1 MENFRMRRSIRSA
14 KFNAE
19 NKTTLKTL
27 TVATIAG
34 LSIIG
39 VGQAQ
44 ATTLDEVD
52 LSKKP
57 IDTPTLDY
65 LHDNDVLIPQKTFQ
79 RDEDGNIV
87 KDANDKPIIQEG
99 TPILAPQSGYS
110 LTKLEA
116 NPDGS
121 KPDGDNV
128 ITKFEVKEVTRYY
141 DKTTGELVANPIS
154 GTEYKVVQEKDIV
167 PQYYNVNPVIPESN
181 NSKVT
186 WTEVTEEGDNTIT
199 ISSPDGPKYYKYTYN
214 APSNY
219 DTTTNSNKTKDLGT
233 ITNPTGTYLEPG
245 IYKGGAAINNP
256 AGSTITIENY
266 VFQNNKTTAYFD
278 STTSGKYVILFGG
291 AIYNKGE
298 ISKITSDFIGN
309 SVSATKSSDSI
320 KTNTFG
326 GAIYNS
332 GKIGDIT
339 GDFIGNSAD
348 SSYNSYGGAI
358 YNSGTIGNITGDFI
372 SNSAGSEGGA
382 ISNDGGTIS
391 NITGDFIG
399 NSAAS
404 YGGGAIY
411 NRGTIGNITGDF
423 ISNSGSSGG
432 AISNSGTIENVTGD
446 FIKNSGSD
454 GGAISNK
461 YNSTIGNITGD
472 FISNEA
478 YSSKGGA
485 IYNYKSTIG
494 DITGDFIGNSAI
506 SDGGA
511 IYNDYGTIGNIT
523 GDFIGNSGSS
533 GGAIDNGYS
542 STIGNITGNFIGNT
556 ATSRGGAIYNYG
568 KIGNITG
575 DFIGNTAGSD
585 GGAISNSGTIE
596 NVTGDF
602 IRNSGSRGGAIYND
616 NSTIGDITGG
626 FIGNTASSC
635 GGAIYNYKSTI
646 GDITGDFI
654 SNTASYHGGAIYNDD
669 YDNTIGDITGNF
681 ISNTA
686 SYLGGAIYNGGKS
699 RNITGDFIG
708 NTASSGGAI
717 DNSGTI
723 ENVTGDFIRNSG
735 SVGGAIYNDDYYS
748 TIRNIAG
755 DFIGNTASSDSHNSY
770 GGAIYNGDNSTIGDI
785 TGNFISNRA
794 KALSSYY
801 GMGGAIYNSSAIGDI
816 TGDFIGNY
824 AEAENGTAGGGAIA
838 NNLAIEIRNSQPE
851 YSNDLGITSSQ
862 NPSLL
867 NIKNSSF
874 INNYALGNNAY
885 GGAIYN
891 NVSVI
896 VRGGGGGEVPQSLEL
911 ADNTITTSDYG
922 ITLLDVQNSSFE
934 NNKVSGTISA
944 LGGAIANEF
953 HISNRNTP
961 QEGSLASET
970 NTGKYNINISNST
983 FNNNTAYSIEE
994 IAAGG
999 AIYNS
1004 NMDLN
1009 ILGSNFT
1016 NNSAVSEQGSAL
1028 GGAIAAQNPR
1038 LGNSSG
1044 TIEVHYGIG
1053 TFTNSNTGESITLY
1067 VTSCYEFDDDL
1078 TLQENIDIANSQG
1091 ITVNFKKED
1100 DFSYNVDQDEW
1111 NNYIEHINEQKEKGY
1126 ASENDITQTVTINNP
1141 NTDEII
1147 LASDGDIKTI
1157 TNSSFINNH
1166 ATSTAGEAK
1175 GGAIYSNRDL
1185 NIVADGTTSVFKDN
1199 YTESK
1204 GIKDDNAI
1212 YIDNN
1217 ATLNFTMK
1225 NNGKFYMA
1233 DNIDGTATKDSDGK
1247 ITDTYNVNIKGD
1259 NINNTTFYM
1268 LNDIRNANVTF
1279 DNTTINAINNQTH
1292 VYNFNSLTVNSDTNF
1307 VADVDLANEQMDRIT
1322 ANTYGT
1328 HNGNLNVVGMNLL
1341 SDATKDVTEIYFAQ
1355 PGLKNNVVNGM
1366 PKTGEYNLP
1375 STAQTTFYTPIYKYN
1390 AIYDNRNDG
1399 GYFIF
1404 DRVSAGNNSGNASDN
1419 FNPAV
1424 LAPSV
1429 ASQAGA
1435 NATMNQTFNYAFQN
1449 SDNFMTIPYL
1459 ERVAI
1464 KTSNRYA
1471 LSPTGDA
1478 TDVGTFSPL
1487 FNTMNETSSA
1497 WVKPYASF
1505 ENIPL
1510 KNGPKV
1516 SNITYGTLVGF
1527 DTPIKSIK
1535 NGWDRAWTG
1544 YIGYNGASQ
1553 RFSGVDATQNG
1564 GLVGG
1569 TLTLYKGNFFNA
1581 TTISSGAIVGDN
1593 RTMYGTDNYTM
1604 LMAGVGN
1611 KTGYNFE
1618 FKEGK
1623 IIIQPSMLLSYTF
1636 VNTFDYTNAA
1646 GVKIKNDPLH
1656 AIQIAPGVKFI
1667 ANTKN
1672 GWQPYIGVNMIWN
1685 LLDKSKVSAN
1695 DVRLP
1700 EMSIKP
1706 YVQYG
1711 IGVQKRFKDRYMAFG
1726 QAMIQ
1731 NGGRNGI
1738 SLTAGFRWAIGKEG
1752 KPLEK
1757 VQRVNNKTISSSSS
1771 VGTSINSVGAK
1782 STIAQA
1788 QPERKIIKQLSQ
1800 TQRERIAKQYQNTT
1814 RTTSIGEMKKL

>member
-1 MENFRMRRSIRSA
+1 MRRSIRSA

-19 NKTTLKTL
+19 NKTTIKTL

-65 LHDNDVLIPQKTFQ
+65 LHDNKVLIPQKTFQ
-79 RDEDGNIV
+79 RDENGNIII
-87 KDANDKPIIQEG
+87 NDSHNEPIIQEG

-110 LTKLEA
+110 LTKIEA

-154 GTEYKVVQEKDIV
+154 GTEYKVVQEKDLV
-167 PQYYNVNPVIPESN
+167 PVYYSVNL
-181 NSKVT
+181 KQ
-186 WTEVTEEGDNTIT
+186 TEYGHKDATNREI
-199 ISSPDGPKYYKYTYN
+199 KYYSWGNDSNGNEVLTEGTESSHDITYYVDKDRL
-214 APSNY
+214 SERI
-219 DTTTNSNKTKDLGT
+219 TTNQNGANINK
-233 ITNPTGTYLEPG
+233 
-245 IYKGGAAINNP
+245 
-256 AGSTITIENY
+256 
-266 VFQNNKTTAYFD
+266 
-278 STTSGKYVILFGG
+278 
-291 AIYNKGE
+291 
-298 ISKITSDFIGN
+298 DFIGN
-309 SVSATKSSDSI
+309 TTS
-320 KTNTFG
+320 
-326 GAIYNS
+326 
-332 GKIGDIT
+332 
-339 GDFIGNSAD
+339 
-348 SSYNSYGGAI
+348 SYGGAI
-358 YNSGTIGNITGDFI
+358 DNRGTIDNITGNFI
-372 SNSAGSEGGA
+372 GNTATSASSYTSSYGGA
-382 ISNDGGTIS
+382 IS
-391 NITGDFIG
+391 
-399 NSAAS
+399 
-404 YGGGAIY
+404 

-423 ISNSGSSGG
+423 IGNTVSSFNDDDGNNYSEGGAIYNGYDSTVRNITGNFIGNSSTSNGG
-432 AISNSGTIENVTGD
+432 AISNRGTIDNITGD
-446 FIKNSGSD
+446 FIGNTATY
-454 GGAISNK
+454 GGAIYNGYDSTIGNITGDFIRNTASWGGAIYNYDNSTIGDITGDFIGNTASASGSGAIYNNRNSTIGNITGDFIGNTAGSEGGAIGNYYYSTIGDITGDFIGNTAGSEGGAIHNY

-472 FISNEA
+472 FISNTA
-478 YSSKGGA
+478 GSKGGA
-485 IYNYKSTIG
+485 IYNNRNSTIGNITGNFISNTYGAIYNAGNSTIGNITGDFIGNTTAYVGGAIYNANNSTIGNITGDFIGNTTSYRGGAIYNYDNSTIGDITGDFIGNTANFNGGAICNYYKSTIG
-494 DITGDFIGNSAI
+494 DITGDFIGNTTQAER
-506 SDGGA
+506 GGA
-511 IYNDYGTIGNIT
+511 ILNGGTIGDIT
-523 GDFIGNSGSS
+523 GSFIGNYAKSKSG
-533 GGAIDNGYS
+533 
-542 STIGNITGNFIGNT
+542 T
-556 ATSRGGAIYNYG
+556 AQGGAIYNYG
-568 KIGNITG
+568 
-575 DFIGNTAGSD
+575 
-585 GGAISNSGTIE
+585 
-596 NVTGDF
+596 
-602 IRNSGSRGGAIYND
+602 
-616 NSTIGDITGG
+616 NST
-626 FIGNTASSC
+626 
-635 GGAIYNYKSTI
+635 
-646 GDITGDFI
+646 
-654 SNTASYHGGAIYNDD
+654 
-669 YDNTIGDITGNF
+669 
-681 ISNTA
+681 
-686 SYLGGAIYNGGKS
+686 
-699 RNITGDFIG
+699 
-708 NTASSGGAI
+708 
-717 DNSGTI
+717 
-723 ENVTGDFIRNSG
+723 
-735 SVGGAIYNDDYYS
+735 
-748 TIRNIAG
+748 
-755 DFIGNTASSDSHNSY
+755 
-770 GGAIYNGDNSTIGDI
+770 
-785 TGNFISNRA
+785 
-794 KALSSYY
+794 
-801 GMGGAIYNSSAIGDI
+801 IGDI

-824 AEAENGTAGGGAIA
+824 AKSESGTA
-838 NNLAIEIRNSQPE
+838 
-851 YSNDLGITSSQ
+851 
-862 NPSLL
+862 
-867 NIKNSSF
+867 
-874 INNYALGNNAY
+874 
-885 GGAIYN
+885 
-891 NVSVI
+891 
-896 VRGGGGGEVPQSLEL
+896 
-911 ADNTITTSDYG
+911 
-922 ITLLDVQNSSFE
+922 
-934 NNKVSGTISA
+934 
-944 LGGAIANEF
+944 
-953 HISNRNTP
+953 
-961 QEGSLASET
+961 
-970 NTGKYNINISNST
+970 
-983 FNNNTAYSIEE
+983 
-994 IAAGG
+994 
-999 AIYNS
+999 
-1004 NMDLN
+1004 
-1009 ILGSNFT
+1009 
-1016 NNSAVSEQGSAL
+1016 QGSA
-1028 GGAIAAQNPR
+1028 IW
-1038 LGNSSG
+1038 SS
-1044 TIEVHYGIG
+1044 
-1053 TFTNSNTGESITLY
+1053 
-1067 VTSCYEFDDDL
+1067 
-1078 TLQENIDIANSQG
+1078 
-1091 ITVNFKKED
+1091 
-1100 DFSYNVDQDEW
+1100 
-1111 NNYIEHINEQKEKGY
+1111 
-1126 ASENDITQTVTINNP
+1126 
-1141 NTDEII
+1141 
-1147 LASDGDIKTI
+1147 
-1157 TNSSFINNH
+1157 
-1166 ATSTAGEAK
+1166 
-1175 GGAIYSNRDL
+1175 RDL
-1185 NIVADGTTSVFKDN
+1185 SLVSDNRTNTFKDN
-1199 YTESK
+1199 YTESQ
-1204 GIKDDNAI
+1204 GVKDDNAI

-1225 NNGKFYMA
+1225 NNGKFYIA
-1233 DNIDGTATKDSDGK
+1233 DNIDGTVTKDSDGK

-1259 NINNTTFYM
+1259 DINNTTFYM

-1292 VYNFNSLTVNSDTNF
+1292 VYNFNTLTVNSDTNF

-1322 ANTYGT
+1322 ANNYNTQQGI
-1328 HNGNLNVVGMNLL
+1328 NLNVVGMNLL
-1341 SDATKDVTEIYFAQ
+1341 SDSTKDVTEIYFAQ
-1355 PGLKNNVVNGM
+1355 PGLKDNVVNGM
-1366 PKTGEYNLP
+1366 PANGGYNLP
-1375 STAQTTFYTPIYKYN
+1375 SSAQTTFYTPIYKYN
-1390 AIYDNRNDG
+1390 AIYDNRDDG
-1399 GYFIF
+1399 GYFMFTKGDKILT
-1404 DRVSAGNNSGNASDN
+1404 ANGGGGTTITPTGNPSDA
-1419 FNPAV
+1419 FNPSV

-1449 SDNFMTIPYL
+1449 SDNFMAIPYL
-1459 ERVAI
+1459 ERISMKNA
-1464 KTSNRYA
+1464 NRYA

-1487 FNTMNETSSA
+1487 FNAQNETSSA

-1581 TTISSGAIVGDN
+1581 TTVSTGAIVGDN

-1711 IGVQKRFKDRYMAFG
+1711 VGVQKRFKDRYMAFG

-1757 VQRVNNKTISSSSS
+1757 VQRVNNKTISSSSG
-1771 VGTSINSVGAK
+1771 VETSTNSVGAK

>member
-1 MENFRMRRSIRSA
+1 MRRSIRSA

-19 NKTTLKTL
+19 NKTTIKTL

-52 LSKKP
+52 LSQKP

-65 LHDNDVLIPQKTFQ
+65 LHDNNVLIPQKTFQ

-87 KDANDKPIIQEG
+87 KDSNNKPIIQEG

-110 LTKLEA
+110 LTKIEA
-116 NPDGS
+116 KEDGS

-128 ITKFEVKEVTRYY
+128 ITKFEVKDVTRYY
-141 DKTTGELVANPIS
+141 NKTTGELVANPVS

-167 PQYYNVNPVIPESN
+167 PQYYNVNTIIPESN

-186 WTEVTEEGDNTIT
+186 WTEVTGEGNNTIK
-199 ISSPDGPKYYKYTYN
+199 ISSPDGTKYYKYTYN

-219 DTTTNSNKTKDLGT
+219 DTTTNSDKTKDLGT
-233 ITNPTGTYLEPG
+233 ITNPTGTSSEPS

-256 AGSTITIENY
+256 AGSTITLENY
-266 VFQNNKTTAYFD
+266 VFKNNKTTADFK
-278 STTSGKYVILFGG
+278 STTYGGKYVDLIGG
-291 AIYNKGE
+291 AIYNEGE

-309 SVSATKSSDSI
+309 SISATKSSGSGYVSAE
-320 KTNTFG
+320 TLG
-326 GAIYNS
+326 GAIYN
-332 GKIGDIT
+332 G
-339 GDFIGNSAD
+339 
-348 SSYNSYGGAI
+348 
-358 YNSGTIGNITGDFI
+358 GTIDNITGDFI
-372 SNSAGSEGGA
+372 
-382 ISNDGGTIS
+382 D
-391 NITGDFIG
+391 

-404 YGGGAIY
+404 SGGAIY
-411 NRGTIGNITGDF
+411 NN
-423 ISNSGSSGG
+423 
-432 AISNSGTIENVTGD
+432 
-446 FIKNSGSD
+446 
-454 GGAISNK
+454 
-461 YNSTIGNITGD
+461 
-472 FISNEA
+472 
-478 YSSKGGA
+478 
-485 IYNYKSTIG
+485 KSTIG
-494 DITGDFIGNSAI
+494 DITGDFIGNTAT
-506 SDGGA
+506 SDSSYSGSKGGA
-511 IYNDYGTIGNIT
+511 IYNEGIIKNITGNFIGNTVSSLDDDDGNNYSEGGAIYNQDNSTIGNITGNFIGNSSTSEGGAIYNSYDSAIGNIT
-523 GDFIGNSGSS
+523 GDFIGNTAIE
-533 GGAIDNGYS
+533 GGAIYNSYDSAIGNITGDFIRNTASWGGAIYNKG
-542 STIGNITGNFIGNT
+542 TIGNITGNFIGNT
-556 ATSRGGAIYNYG
+556 ASASGSGAISNNRNSTIGNIIGDFIGNTAGSEGGAIYNNGTIGNITGDFISNTYG
-568 KIGNITG
+568 AIYNADNSTIGDITGDFIGNTASFSSGTIENSGIIGNITGDFISNKGFSNCGTIGDITGDFIGNTAGGERGGAISNNGNIGDITGDFVGNYANYYGGAISNNYNSTIGNITG
-575 DFIGNTAGSD
+575 DFIGNKSGGAQGS
-585 GGAISNSGTIE
+585 GGAISNESGTI
-596 NVTGDF
+596 G
-602 IRNSGSRGGAIYND
+602 
-616 NSTIGDITGG
+616 
-626 FIGNTASSC
+626 
-635 GGAIYNYKSTI
+635 
-646 GDITGDFI
+646 
-654 SNTASYHGGAIYNDD
+654 
-669 YDNTIGDITGNF
+669 
-681 ISNTA
+681 
-686 SYLGGAIYNGGKS
+686 
-699 RNITGDFIG
+699 NITGDFIG
-708 NTASSGGAI
+708 NYNAVWGWENPASGGAI
-717 DNSGTI
+717 SNSYGTI
-723 ENVTGDFIRNSG
+723 GD
-735 SVGGAIYNDDYYS
+735 
-748 TIRNIAG
+748 IAG
-755 DFIGNTASSDSHNSY
+755 DFIGNYAKSESGTAQ
-770 GGAIYNGDNSTIGDI
+770 GGAI
-785 TGNFISNRA
+785 
-794 KALSSYY
+794 
-801 GMGGAIYNSSAIGDI
+801 
-816 TGDFIGNY
+816 
-824 AEAENGTAGGGAIA
+824 
-838 NNLAIEIRNSQPE
+838 
-851 YSNDLGITSSQ
+851 
-862 NPSLL
+862 
-867 NIKNSSF
+867 
-874 INNYALGNNAY
+874 
-885 GGAIYN
+885 
-891 NVSVI
+891 
-896 VRGGGGGEVPQSLEL
+896 
-911 ADNTITTSDYG
+911 
-922 ITLLDVQNSSFE
+922 
-934 NNKVSGTISA
+934 
-944 LGGAIANEF
+944 
-953 HISNRNTP
+953 
-961 QEGSLASET
+961 
-970 NTGKYNINISNST
+970 
-983 FNNNTAYSIEE
+983 
-994 IAAGG
+994 
-999 AIYNS
+999 
-1004 NMDLN
+1004 
-1009 ILGSNFT
+1009 
-1016 NNSAVSEQGSAL
+1016 
-1028 GGAIAAQNPR
+1028 
-1038 LGNSSG
+1038 
-1044 TIEVHYGIG
+1044 
-1053 TFTNSNTGESITLY
+1053 
-1067 VTSCYEFDDDL
+1067 
-1078 TLQENIDIANSQG
+1078 
-1091 ITVNFKKED
+1091 
-1100 DFSYNVDQDEW
+1100 W
-1111 NNYIEHINEQKEKGY
+1111 
-1126 ASENDITQTVTINNP
+1126 
-1141 NTDEII
+1141 
-1147 LASDGDIKTI
+1147 
-1157 TNSSFINNH
+1157 
-1166 ATSTAGEAK
+1166 
-1175 GGAIYSNRDL
+1175 SNRDL
-1185 NIVADGTTSVFKDN
+1185 NIVADNRTNTFKDN
-1199 YTESK
+1199 YTESQ
-1204 GIKDDNAI
+1204 GVKDDNAI

-1233 DNIDGTATKDSDGK
+1233 DNIDGTVTKDSDGN

-1259 NINNTTFYM
+1259 DINNTTFYM

-1341 SDATKDVTEIYFAQ
+1341 SDSTKDVTEIYFAQ

-1375 STAQTTFYTPIYKYN
+1375 SSAQTTFYTPIYKYN

-1399 GYFIF
+1399 GYFMFTKGDKILTPNGGGGTT
-1404 DRVSAGNNSGNASDN
+1404 VTPSGNPSDAY
-1419 FNPAV
+1419 NPAV
-1424 LAPSV
+1424 LTPSV

-1449 SDNFMTIPYL
+1449 ADNFMAIPYL

-1487 FNTMNETSSA
+1487 FNAQNQTSSA

-1535 NGWDRAWTG
+1535 HGWDRAWTG

-1581 TTISSGAIVGDN
+1581 TTVSTGAIVGDN

-1711 IGVQKRFKDRYMAFG
+1711 VGVQKRFKDRYMAFG

-1757 VQRVNNKTISSSSS
+1757 VQRVNNKVSS
-1771 VGTSINSVGAK
+1771 VTPRAEVKVANNSTV
-1782 STIAQA
+1782 

>member
-1 MENFRMRRSIRSA
+1 MRRSIKSA

-52 LSKKP
+52 LSQKP

-65 LHDNDVLIPQKTFQ
+65 LHDKKVLIPQKTFQ
-79 RDEDGNIV
+79 RDENGNIV
-87 KDANDKPIIQEG
+87 KDANNKPILQEG

-110 LTKLEA
+110 LTELEA
-116 NPDGS
+116 KEDGS
-121 KPDGDNV
+121 KPDGNNV

-141 DKTTGELVANPIS
+141 DKTTGELVANPSS
-154 GTEYKVVQEKDIV
+154 GTEYKVVQEKDLV
-167 PQYYNVNPVIPESN
+167 PQYYNVNTIIPESN
-181 NSKVT
+181 NSKIT
-186 WTEVTEEGDNTIT
+186 WTEVTEKGDNTIT
-199 ISSPDGPKYYKYTYN
+199 IYSPDGPKYYKYTYN

-245 IYKGGAAINNP
+245 IYKGGATINNP
-256 AGSTITIENY
+256 AGSTINIENY
-266 VFQNNKTTAYFD
+266 VFQNNKTTASFE

-309 SVSATKSSDSI
+309 SVSATTSSDSI

-326 GAIYNS
+326 GAIYNNGS
-332 GKIGDIT
+332 IGDIT
-339 GDFIGNSAD
+339 GDFIGNSA
-348 SSYNSYGGAI
+348 
-358 YNSGTIGNITGDFI
+358 I
-372 SNSAGSEGGA
+372 S
-382 ISNDGGTIS
+382 D
-391 NITGDFIG
+391 
-399 NSAAS
+399 
-404 YGGGAIY
+404 GGAIY

-423 ISNSGSSGG
+423 ISNSSSSGG
-432 AISNSGTIENVTGD
+432 AIYNSGTIENVTGD
-446 FIKNSGSD
+446 FIRNSGSDGGAIYNNGTIENVTGDFIRNSGSD

-485 IYNYKSTIG
+485 IYNFDNSTIG

-511 IYNDYGTIGNIT
+511 ISNDYGTIGNIT
-523 GDFIGNSGSS
+523 GDFIGN
-533 GGAIDNGYS
+533 
-542 STIGNITGNFIGNT
+542 
-556 ATSRGGAIYNYG
+556 
-568 KIGNITG
+568 
-575 DFIGNTAGSD
+575 
-585 GGAISNSGTIE
+585 
-596 NVTGDF
+596 
-602 IRNSGSRGGAIYND
+602 
-616 NSTIGDITGG
+616 
-626 FIGNTASSC
+626 TASY

-654 SNTASYHGGAIYNDD
+654 SNTASYGGAIYN
-669 YDNTIGDITGNF
+669 YKSTIGD
-681 ISNTA
+681 
-686 SYLGGAIYNGGKS
+686 
-699 RNITGDFIG
+699 ITGDFIG
-708 NTASSGGAI
+708 NTASYSKGGAI
-717 DNSGTI
+717 YNSGTI
-723 ENVTGDFIRNSG
+723 ENVTGDFIRNSSSAG
-735 SVGGAIYNDDYYS
+735 GAIYNYKSTIGDITGDFISNTASYYGGAIYNDYDSTIGDITGNFISNTAFYHGGAIYNKGKIGNITGDFIGNTSSYSKGGAIYNDYGTIRNIAGDFIGNTSSSYGGAIYNDYG

-755 DFIGNTASSDSHNSY
+755 DFIGNTASSGSPNSY

-824 AEAENGTAGGGAIA
+824 AEAEKVAAGGGAIA

-896 VRGGGGGEVPQSLEL
+896 VRGGGGGNPCSLEL

-922 ITLLDVQNSSFE
+922 ITLLNVQNSSFE
-934 NNKVSGTISA
+934 NNNVSGKISA

-953 HISNRNTP
+953 HISNRNIP

-970 NTGKYNINISNST
+970 NTGKYNINISNSI
-983 FNNNTAYSIEE
+983 FNNNTANSIEE

-1009 ILGSNFT
+1009 ILNCNFT

-1038 LGNSSG
+1038 LENSIG
-1044 TIEVHYGIG
+1044 TIEVHYKIG
-1053 TFTNSNTGESITLY
+1053 TLTNSNTGESITLY
-1067 VTSCYEFDDDL
+1067 MAYCQEFDEDL

-1100 DFSYNVDQDEW
+1100 DFSDTVDQDEW
-1111 NNYIEHINEQKEKGY
+1111 NSSIEYINEQKEKGY

-1147 LASDGDIKTI
+1147 LASNGDIKTI

-1199 YTESK
+1199 YTESQ
-1204 GIKDDNAI
+1204 GVKDDNAI

-1225 NNGKFYMA
+1225 NNGKIYMA
-1233 DNIDGTATKDSDGK
+1233 DNIDGTVTKDSDGK

-1292 VYNFNSLTVNSDTNF
+1292 VYNFNTLTVNSDTNF

-1328 HNGNLNVVGMNLL
+1328 HQGNLNVVGMNLL
-1341 SDATKDVTEIYFAQ
+1341 SDSTKDVTEIYFAEQ
-1355 PGLKNNVVNGM
+1355 GLKDNVVNGM

-1390 AIYDNRNDG
+1390 AIYDNRDDG

-1449 SDNFMTIPYL
+1449 SDNFMAIPYL

-1478 TDVGTFSPL
+1478 TDIGTFSPL
-1487 FNTMNETSSA
+1487 FNAQNQTSSA

-1527 DTPIKSIK
+1527 RHS
-1535 NGWDRAWTG
+1535 
-1544 YIGYNGASQ
+1544 
-1553 RFSGVDATQNG
+1553 
-1564 GLVGG
+1564 
-1569 TLTLYKGNFFNA
+1569 
-1581 TTISSGAIVGDN
+1581 
-1593 RTMYGTDNYTM
+1593 
-1604 LMAGVGN
+1604 N
-1611 KTGYNFE
+1611 KIYQT
-1618 FKEGK
+1618 
-1623 IIIQPSMLLSYTF
+1623 
-1636 VNTFDYTNAA
+1636 
-1646 GVKIKNDPLH
+1646 
-1656 AIQIAPGVKFI
+1656 
-1667 ANTKN
+1667 
-1672 GWQPYIGVNMIWN
+1672 
-1685 LLDKSKVSAN
+1685 
-1695 DVRLP
+1695 RL
-1700 EMSIKP
+1700 
-1706 YVQYG
+1706 G
-1711 IGVQKRFKDRYMAFG
+1711 
-1726 QAMIQ
+1726 
-1731 NGGRNGI
+1731 
-1738 SLTAGFRWAIGKEG
+1738 
-1752 KPLEK
+1752 
-1757 VQRVNNKTISSSSS
+1757 
-1771 VGTSINSVGAK
+1771 
-1782 STIAQA
+1782 
-1788 QPERKIIKQLSQ
+1788 
-1800 TQRERIAKQYQNTT
+1800 
-1814 RTTSIGEMKKL
+1814 

>member
-1 MENFRMRRSIRSA
+1 MRRSIKSA

-52 LSKKP
+52 LSQKP

-65 LHDNDVLIPQKTFQ
+65 LHDKKVLIPQKTFQ
-79 RDEDGNIV
+79 RDENGNIV
-87 KDANDKPIIQEG
+87 KDANNKPILQEG

-110 LTKLEA
+110 LTELEA
-116 NPDGS
+116 KEDGS
-121 KPDGDNV
+121 KPDGNNV

-141 DKTTGELVANPIS
+141 DKTTGELVANPSS
-154 GTEYKVVQEKDIV
+154 GTEYKVVQEKDLV
-167 PQYYNVNPVIPESN
+167 PQYYNVNTIIPESN
-181 NSKVT
+181 NSKIT
-186 WTEVTEEGDNTIT
+186 WTEVTEKGDNTIT
-199 ISSPDGPKYYKYTYN
+199 IYSPDGPKYYKYTYN

-245 IYKGGAAINNP
+245 IYKGGATINNP
-256 AGSTITIENY
+256 AGSTINIENY
-266 VFQNNKTTAYFD
+266 VFQNNKTTASFE

-309 SVSATKSSDSI
+309 SVSATTSSDSI

-326 GAIYNS
+326 GAIYN
-332 GKIGDIT
+332 
-339 GDFIGNSAD
+339 N
-348 SSYNSYGGAI
+348 
-358 YNSGTIGNITGDFI
+358 
-372 SNSAGSEGGA
+372 GS
-382 ISNDGGTIS
+382 
-391 NITGDFIG
+391 
-399 NSAAS
+399 
-404 YGGGAIY
+404 
-411 NRGTIGNITGDF
+411 
-423 ISNSGSSGG
+423 
-432 AISNSGTIENVTGD
+432 
-446 FIKNSGSD
+446 
-454 GGAISNK
+454 
-461 YNSTIGNITGD
+461 
-472 FISNEA
+472 
-478 YSSKGGA
+478 
-485 IYNYKSTIG
+485 IG

-511 IYNDYGTIGNIT
+511 IYNRGTIGNIT
-523 GDFIGNSGSS
+523 GDFISNSSSS
-533 GGAIDNGYS
+533 GGAIY
-542 STIGNITGNFIGNT
+542 
-556 ATSRGGAIYNYG
+556 
-568 KIGNITG
+568 
-575 DFIGNTAGSD
+575 
-585 GGAISNSGTIE
+585 NSGTIE

-602 IRNSGSRGGAIYND
+602 IRNS
-616 NSTIGDITGG
+616 
-626 FIGNTASSC
+626 SSA

-654 SNTASYHGGAIYNDD
+654 SNTASYYGGAIYND
-669 YDNTIGDITGNF
+669 YDSTIGDITGNF

-686 SYLGGAIYNGGKS
+686 FYHGGAIYNKGKIG
-699 RNITGDFIG
+699 NITGDFIG
-708 NTASSGGAI
+708 NTSSY
-717 DNSGTI
+717 SK
-723 ENVTGDFIRNSG
+723 
-735 SVGGAIYNDDYYS
+735 GGAIYNDYGTIRNIAGDFIGNTSSSYGGAIYNDYG

-755 DFIGNTASSDSHNSY
+755 DFIGNTASSGSPNSY

-824 AEAENGTAGGGAIA
+824 AEAEKVAAGGGAIA

-896 VRGGGGGEVPQSLEL
+896 VRGGGGGNPCSLEL

-922 ITLLDVQNSSFE
+922 ITLLNVQNSSFE
-934 NNKVSGTISA
+934 NNNVSGKISA

-953 HISNRNTP
+953 HISNRNIP

-970 NTGKYNINISNST
+970 NTGKYNINISNSI
-983 FNNNTAYSIEE
+983 FNNNTANSIEE

-1009 ILGSNFT
+1009 ILNCNFT

-1038 LGNSSG
+1038 LENSIG
-1044 TIEVHYGIG
+1044 TIEVHYKIG
-1053 TFTNSNTGESITLY
+1053 TLTNSNTGESITLY
-1067 VTSCYEFDDDL
+1067 MAYCQEFDEDL

-1100 DFSYNVDQDEW
+1100 DFSDTVDQDEW
-1111 NNYIEHINEQKEKGY
+1111 NSSIEYINEQKEKGY

-1147 LASDGDIKTI
+1147 LASNGDIKTI

-1199 YTESK
+1199 YTESQ
-1204 GIKDDNAI
+1204 GVKDDNAI

-1225 NNGKFYMA
+1225 NNGKIYMA
-1233 DNIDGTATKDSDGK
+1233 DNIDGTVTKDSDGK

-1292 VYNFNSLTVNSDTNF
+1292 VYNFNTLTVNSDTNF

-1328 HNGNLNVVGMNLL
+1328 HQGNLNVVGMNLL
-1341 SDATKDVTEIYFAQ
+1341 SDSTKDVTEIYFAEQ
-1355 PGLKNNVVNGM
+1355 GLKDNVVNGM

-1390 AIYDNRNDG
+1390 AIYDNRDDG

-1449 SDNFMTIPYL
+1449 SDNFMAIPYL

-1478 TDVGTFSPL
+1478 TDIGTFSPL
-1487 FNTMNETSSA
+1487 FNAQNQTSSA

-1527 DTPIKSIK
+1527 RHS
-1535 NGWDRAWTG
+1535 
-1544 YIGYNGASQ
+1544 
-1553 RFSGVDATQNG
+1553 
-1564 GLVGG
+1564 
-1569 TLTLYKGNFFNA
+1569 
-1581 TTISSGAIVGDN
+1581 
-1593 RTMYGTDNYTM
+1593 
-1604 LMAGVGN
+1604 N
-1611 KTGYNFE
+1611 KIYQT
-1618 FKEGK
+1618 
-1623 IIIQPSMLLSYTF
+1623 
-1636 VNTFDYTNAA
+1636 
-1646 GVKIKNDPLH
+1646 
-1656 AIQIAPGVKFI
+1656 
-1667 ANTKN
+1667 
-1672 GWQPYIGVNMIWN
+1672 
-1685 LLDKSKVSAN
+1685 
-1695 DVRLP
+1695 RL
-1700 EMSIKP
+1700 
-1706 YVQYG
+1706 G
-1711 IGVQKRFKDRYMAFG
+1711 
-1726 QAMIQ
+1726 
-1731 NGGRNGI
+1731 
-1738 SLTAGFRWAIGKEG
+1738 
-1752 KPLEK
+1752 
-1757 VQRVNNKTISSSSS
+1757 
-1771 VGTSINSVGAK
+1771 
-1782 STIAQA
+1782 
-1788 QPERKIIKQLSQ
+1788 
-1800 TQRERIAKQYQNTT
+1800 
-1814 RTTSIGEMKKL
+1814 

>member
-1 MENFRMRRSIRSA
+1 MKRRSMKRVNV
-14 KFNAE
+14 KNE
-19 NKTTLKTL
+19 NKPFKTL
-27 TVATIAG
+27 AVATIAG

-52 LSKKP
+52 LSQKP

-65 LHDNDVLIPQKTFQ
+65 LHDNKVEIPQKTFQ
-79 RDEDGNIV
+79 RDENGNIV

-154 GTEYKVVQEKDIV
+154 GTEYKVVQEKDLV
-167 PQYYNVNPVIPESN
+167 PVYYSVNL
-181 NSKVT
+181 KQ
-186 WTEVTEEGDNTIT
+186 TEYGHKDATNREV
-199 ISSPDGPKYYKYTYN
+199 KYYSWGKD
-214 APSNY
+214 S
-219 DTTTNSNKTKDLGT
+219 NSNEVLTEGTESSHDITYYVDKDRLSER
-233 ITNPTGTYLEPG
+233 ITGNQND
-245 IYKGGAAINNP
+245 ANIN
-256 AGSTITIENY
+256 
-266 VFQNNKTTAYFD
+266 K
-278 STTSGKYVILFGG
+278 
-291 AIYNKGE
+291 
-298 ISKITSDFIGN
+298 DFIGN
-309 SVSATKSSDSI
+309 TASS
-320 KTNTFG
+320 G
-326 GAIYNS
+326 GAISNTNS
-332 GKIGDIT
+332 TIGDIT
-339 GDFIGNSAD
+339 GDFIGNYAKSENREAK
-348 SSYNSYGGAI
+348 GGAI
-358 YNSGTIGNITGDFI
+358 YND
-372 SNSAGSEGGA
+372 
-382 ISNDGGTIS
+382 
-391 NITGDFIG
+391 
-399 NSAAS
+399 
-404 YGGGAIY
+404 
-411 NRGTIGNITGDF
+411 
-423 ISNSGSSGG
+423 
-432 AISNSGTIENVTGD
+432 
-446 FIKNSGSD
+446 
-454 GGAISNK
+454 

-472 FISNEA
+472 FIGNTSA
-478 YSSKGGA
+478 SDYSSGGA
-485 IYNYKSTIG
+485 ILNNGSTIG
-494 DITGDFIGNSAI
+494 DITGDFIGNTA
-506 SDGGA
+506 
-511 IYNDYGTIGNIT
+511 
-523 GDFIGNSGSS
+523 SS
-533 GGAIDNGYS
+533 E
-542 STIGNITGNFIGNT
+542 
-556 ATSRGGAIYNYG
+556 GGAIYNYG
-568 KIGNITG
+568 
-575 DFIGNTAGSD
+575 
-585 GGAISNSGTIE
+585 NSI
-596 NVTGDF
+596 
-602 IRNSGSRGGAIYND
+602 
-616 NSTIGDITGG
+616 
-626 FIGNTASSC
+626 
-635 GGAIYNYKSTI
+635 
-646 GDITGDFI
+646 
-654 SNTASYHGGAIYNDD
+654 
-669 YDNTIGDITGNF
+669 
-681 ISNTA
+681 
-686 SYLGGAIYNGGKS
+686 
-699 RNITGDFIG
+699 
-708 NTASSGGAI
+708 
-717 DNSGTI
+717 
-723 ENVTGDFIRNSG
+723 
-735 SVGGAIYNDDYYS
+735 
-748 TIRNIAG
+748 
-755 DFIGNTASSDSHNSY
+755 
-770 GGAIYNGDNSTIGDI
+770 
-785 TGNFISNRA
+785 
-794 KALSSYY
+794 
-801 GMGGAIYNSSAIGDI
+801 IGDI

-824 AEAENGTAGGGAIA
+824 AKSETWE
-838 NNLAIEIRNSQPE
+838 
-851 YSNDLGITSSQ
+851 
-862 NPSLL
+862 
-867 NIKNSSF
+867 
-874 INNYALGNNAY
+874 AY

-891 NVSVI
+891 
-896 VRGGGGGEVPQSLEL
+896 R
-911 ADNTITTSDYG
+911 
-922 ITLLDVQNSSFE
+922 
-934 NNKVSGTISA
+934 GTI
-944 LGGAIANEF
+944 GDIAGDFIGNY
-953 HISNRNTP
+953 
-961 QEGSLASET
+961 AKSET
-970 NTGKYNINISNST
+970 
-983 FNNNTAYSIEE
+983 
-994 IAAGG
+994 
-999 AIYNS
+999 
-1004 NMDLN
+1004 
-1009 ILGSNFT
+1009 
-1016 NNSAVSEQGSAL
+1016 
-1028 GGAIAAQNPR
+1028 
-1038 LGNSSG
+1038 
-1044 TIEVHYGIG
+1044 
-1053 TFTNSNTGESITLY
+1053 
-1067 VTSCYEFDDDL
+1067 
-1078 TLQENIDIANSQG
+1078 
-1091 ITVNFKKED
+1091 
-1100 DFSYNVDQDEW
+1100 
-1111 NNYIEHINEQKEKGY
+1111 
-1126 ASENDITQTVTINNP
+1126 
-1141 NTDEII
+1141 
-1147 LASDGDIKTI
+1147 
-1157 TNSSFINNH
+1157 
-1166 ATSTAGEAK
+1166 GEAK
-1175 GGAIYSNRDL
+1175 GGAIYSSADL
-1185 NIVADGTTSVFKDN
+1185 NFVADNRTNTFKDN

-1204 GIKDDNAI
+1204 GVKDDNAI

-1225 NNGKFYMA
+1225 NNGKIYMA
-1233 DNIDGTATKDSDGK
+1233 DNIDGTVTKDSDGN

-1307 VADVDLANEQMDRIT
+1307 VADVDLANAEMDRIT
-1322 ANTYGT
+1322 ATNYGT

-1341 SDATKDVTEIYFAQ
+1341 SDATKDVTEIYFAEQ
-1355 PGLKNNVVNGM
+1355 GLKDNVVNGM
-1366 PKTGEYNLP
+1366 PANGGYNLP

-1390 AIYDNRNDG
+1390 AIYDNRDDG
-1399 GYFIF
+1399 GYFMFTKGDKIIT
-1404 DRVSAGNNSGNASDN
+1404 ANGGGGTTITPTGNPSDAY
-1419 FNPAV
+1419 NPSV

-1449 SDNFMTIPYL
+1449 SDNFMSIPYL
-1459 ERVAI
+1459 ERISMKNA
-1464 KTSNRYA
+1464 NRYA
-1471 LSPTGDA
+1471 LSPTGEA

-1487 FNTMNETSSA
+1487 FNPQNQTSSA

-1527 DTPIKSIK
+1527 DTPIKSIRH
-1535 NGWDRAWTG
+1535 GWDRTWTG

-1581 TTISSGAIVGDN
+1581 TTVSSGAIVGDN

-1711 IGVQKRFKDRYMAFG
+1711 VGVQKRFKDRYMAFG

-1771 VGTSINSVGAK
+1771 VGTSTNSVGAK

>member
-1 MENFRMRRSIRSA
+1 MKRRSMKRA
-14 KFNAE
+14 NVKNEVKPF
-19 NKTTLKTL
+19 KTL
-27 TVATIAG
+27 AVATIAG

-52 LSKKP
+52 LSQKP

-65 LHDNDVLIPQKTFQ
+65 LHDNNVLIPQKTFQ

-87 KDANDKPIIQEG
+87 KDANDNPIIQEG

-121 KPDGDNV
+121 KPNGDNV
-128 ITKFEVKEVTRYY
+128 ITKFEVKDVTRYY

-167 PQYYNVNPVIPESN
+167 PQYYNVNTIIPESN

-199 ISSPDGPKYYKYTYN
+199 ISSPDGTPKYYKYTYN

-233 ITNPTGTYLEPG
+233 ITDPTGT
-245 IYKGGAAINNP
+245 YKGGAAINNP

-266 VFQNNKTTAYFD
+266 VFQNNKTTAYFE
-278 STTSGKYVILFGG
+278 STTSDYKYVNLFGG
-291 AIYNKGE
+291 AIYNEGE

-309 SVSATKSSDSI
+309 SVSATKSSDDVI
-320 KTNTFG
+320 DDQFG
-326 GAIYNS
+326 GAIYNL

-339 GDFIGNSAD
+339 GDFIGNTASD
-348 SSYNSYGGAI
+348 YGGAI
-358 YNSGTIGNITGDFI
+358 YNLGTIGNITGDFIGNTALFSDGAISNRNGGTIGNITGDFI
-372 SNSAGSEGGA
+372 SNEGGA
-382 ISNDGGTIS
+382 IDNNGIIGNITGDFISNEGGAIDNDGTIGDIVGNFISNDGTAIGNSGTIGNITGNFISNNGEAISNHDTIGDIVGDFISNDNNAIYNSGTIS
-391 NITGDFIG
+391 NITGDFIYNEG
-399 NSAAS
+399 D
-404 YGGGAIY
+404 AIY
-411 NRGTIGNITGDF
+411 NRDKIGNITGDFISNNGRAIYNNGTIGNITGDF
-423 ISNSGSSGG
+423 ISNNGN
-432 AISNSGTIENVTGD
+432 AI
-446 FIKNSGSD
+446 
-454 GGAISNK
+454 
-461 YNSTIGNITGD
+461 YNESTIGNITGD
-472 FISNEA
+472 FIRNQTSGN
-478 YSSKGGA
+478 GGA
-485 IYNYKSTIG
+485 IYNGYNSTIG
-494 DITGDFIGNSAI
+494 DIAGDFIE
-506 SDGGA
+506 
-511 IYNDYGTIGNIT
+511 
-523 GDFIGNSGSS
+523 
-533 GGAIDNGYS
+533 
-542 STIGNITGNFIGNT
+542 NT
-556 ATSRGGAIYNYG
+556 ASSED
-568 KIGNITG
+568 GN
-575 DFIGNTAGSD
+575 D
-585 GGAISNSGTIE
+585 GGAISNRGTI
-596 NVTGDF
+596 
-602 IRNSGSRGGAIYND
+602 
-616 NSTIGDITGG
+616 
-626 FIGNTASSC
+626 GN
-635 GGAIYNYKSTI
+635 
-646 GDITGDFI
+646 
-654 SNTASYHGGAIYNDD
+654 
-669 YDNTIGDITGNF
+669 
-681 ISNTA
+681 
-686 SYLGGAIYNGGKS
+686 
-699 RNITGDFIG
+699 
-708 NTASSGGAI
+708 
-717 DNSGTI
+717 
-723 ENVTGDFIRNSG
+723 
-735 SVGGAIYNDDYYS
+735 
-748 TIRNIAG
+748 
-755 DFIGNTASSDSHNSY
+755 
-770 GGAIYNGDNSTIGDI
+770 I

-801 GMGGAIYNSSAIGDI
+801 GMGGAIYNEGTISEI
-816 TGDFIGNY
+816 TGNFIGNY
-824 AEAENGTAGGGAIA
+824 AESKKGKAQGGAI
-838 NNLAIEIRNSQPE
+838 
-851 YSNDLGITSSQ
+851 
-862 NPSLL
+862 
-867 NIKNSSF
+867 
-874 INNYALGNNAY
+874 
-885 GGAIYN
+885 
-891 NVSVI
+891 
-896 VRGGGGGEVPQSLEL
+896 
-911 ADNTITTSDYG
+911 
-922 ITLLDVQNSSFE
+922 
-934 NNKVSGTISA
+934 
-944 LGGAIANEF
+944 
-953 HISNRNTP
+953 
-961 QEGSLASET
+961 
-970 NTGKYNINISNST
+970 
-983 FNNNTAYSIEE
+983 
-994 IAAGG
+994 
-999 AIYNS
+999 
-1004 NMDLN
+1004 
-1009 ILGSNFT
+1009 
-1016 NNSAVSEQGSAL
+1016 
-1028 GGAIAAQNPR
+1028 
-1038 LGNSSG
+1038 
-1044 TIEVHYGIG
+1044 
-1053 TFTNSNTGESITLY
+1053 
-1067 VTSCYEFDDDL
+1067 
-1078 TLQENIDIANSQG
+1078 
-1091 ITVNFKKED
+1091 
-1100 DFSYNVDQDEW
+1100 W
-1111 NNYIEHINEQKEKGY
+1111 
-1126 ASENDITQTVTINNP
+1126 
-1141 NTDEII
+1141 
-1147 LASDGDIKTI
+1147 
-1157 TNSSFINNH
+1157 
-1166 ATSTAGEAK
+1166 
-1175 GGAIYSNRDL
+1175 SNRDL
-1185 NIVADGTTSVFKDN
+1185 NIVANNGESIFSGNYVQNGDKKDQQAIFVTNMIEKKDLGYNSEHSNHFYQMEPHKTTL
-1199 YTESK
+1199 
-1204 GIKDDNAI
+1204 
-1212 YIDNN
+1212 
-1217 ATLNFTMK
+1217 TLNSI
-1225 NNGKFYMA
+1225 NNGKIIFNDKITGETTKTPINKYYYEWNQQYVDDDYNNTDTPTEVTLTPELKITGDSSSIVQLNNNIENLDISLSGTNLHLGA
-1233 DNIDGTATKDSDGK
+1233 RDNVLDGNNIDLQSGTLSM
-1247 ITDTYNVNIKGD
+1247 VNNQVGVAA
-1259 NINNTTFYM
+1259 
-1268 LNDIRNANVTF
+1268 LNNVTLSG
-1279 DNTTINAINNQTH
+1279 N
-1292 VYNFNSLTVNSDTNF
+1292 TNF

-1341 SDATKDVTEIYFAQ
+1341 SDSTKDVTEIYFAQ

-1375 STAQTTFYTPIYKYN
+1375 SSAQTTFYTPIYKYN
-1390 AIYDNRNDG
+1390 AIYDNRDDG

-1487 FNTMNETSSA
+1487 FNAKNQTSSA

-1535 NGWDRAWTG
+1535 HGWDRAWTG

-1581 TTISSGAIVGDN
+1581 TTVSTGAIVGDN

-1711 IGVQKRFKDRYMAFG
+1711 VGVQKRFKDRYMAFG

-1771 VGTSINSVGAK
+1771 VGTSTNSVGAK